1 MVKAFLPAMLERNH
15 GHIINM
21 ASISAFVSFPGLS
34 DYSASKHAISGAND
48 HNLFRHNE
56 LFSRMPDTYL
66 LQYMCVQGLCSLRVQ
81 P

>member
-34 DYSASKHAISGAND
+34 DYSASKHAISGD
-48 HNLFRHNE
+48 DDNLFRHYE

-66 LQYMCVQGLCSLRVQ
+66 L
-81 P
+81 